1 MNTNDAKEYLNTLL
15 PDFNITIEEFYKGK
29 PNNRYVFEKD
39 GVDAA
44 MLFAQ
49 KLAMTKE
56 ILQDVAAAV
65 KKRFDTPQAIEKK
78 LDAEENKTEAPAEQP
93 KITEI
98 AGKPSE
104 LEFNFYK
111 AARKVVADFERK
123 YPMT

>member
-78 LDAEENKTEAPAEQP
+78 LDAEENKTEAPAEQQ

-104 LEFNFYK
+104 LEFSFYK